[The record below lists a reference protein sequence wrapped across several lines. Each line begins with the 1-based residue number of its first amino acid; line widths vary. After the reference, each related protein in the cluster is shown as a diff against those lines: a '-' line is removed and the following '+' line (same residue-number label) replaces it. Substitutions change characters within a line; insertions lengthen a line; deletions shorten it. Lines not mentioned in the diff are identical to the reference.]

1 MVGRPEFRTNRL
13 GDILAS
19 PGPTIRLREAAMA
32 LTCFVVMGFGK
43 KIDLAT
49 GRELDLDKSYNSII
63 KPAVQAAGY
72 QCIRADEVQQSGMID
87 VPMYKLLYEAELVVA
102 DLSTTNPNAIFEL
115 GVRHALKRRAT
126 IIIAESKFTIPFD
139 ATHIAV
145 RRYEHLGSSI
155 DYDEAIRMQ
164 KVLTGLINAL
174 QGKDDPDSPVY
185 TILPSLSAPT
195 MTKAAVIAA
204 AAQAAVVAGVGGDAA
219 AERAPPAADSY
230 ASKLQTARD
239 ALNDGAFG
247 SAKKLLLAIY
257 KDQTAPGKD
266 GTPKPARPFVVQ
278 QLALA
283 TYKAGEAD
291 AKAGGPDKAL
301 AGYQEA
307 EILLKQL
314 DVDTTTDPET
324 LGLWS
329 AIHKRRAEMPGRTLD
344 QQKADVE
351 KAVRA
356 AERGFM
362 IKNDYYTG
370 ANLAYLF
377 NLRASLSSGDDRIA
391 DNVFAD
397 RVRRMVVKIT
407 DERLATLDSQKAD
420 PAEARPLEEE
430 RYWIAATKAESLVA
444 LGDPSGRGLMDT
456 ALASAPAGWMA
467 DTTRNQLEKLHALM
481 AKARP

>member
-1 MVGRPEFRTNRL
+1 
-13 GDILAS
+13 
-19 PGPTIRLREAAMA
+19 MA

-43 KIDLAT
+43 KMDLAT

-204 AAQAAVVAGVGGDAA
+204 AAQAAAVVAGVGRDAA

-324 LGLWS
+324 IGLWS

-362 IKNDYYTG
+362 IKNDYYNG

-407 DERLATLDSQKAD
+407 DERLATVDSQKAD

-444 LGDPSGRGLMDT
+444 LGDPSGRGLMQA

-467 DTTRNQLEKLHALM
+467 DTTRNQLEKLHALL

>member
-1 MVGRPEFRTNRL
+1 
-13 GDILAS
+13 
-19 PGPTIRLREAAMA
+19 
-32 LTCFVVMGFGK
+32 MGFGK

-49 GRELDLDKSYNSII
+49 GRELDLDKSYKSII
-63 KPAVQAAGY
+63 RPAVQAAGY

-87 VPMYKLLYEAELVVA
+87 VPMYKLLYEADLVVA

-145 RRYEHLGSSI
+145 RRYEHLGTSI

-164 KVLTGLINAL
+164 TELTGLINAL

-204 AAQAAVVAGVGGDAA
+204 AAQAAAVVAGVGWDAA

-230 ASKLQTARD
+230 ASKLRTARD

-247 SAKKLLLAIY
+247 FAKKLLLAIY

-283 TYKAGEAD
+283 TYKAGEAE

-301 AGYQEA
+301 AAYAEA
-307 EILLKQL
+307 EDVLRQL
-314 DVDTTTDPET
+314 DVETTTDPET

-329 AIHKRRAEMPGRTLD
+329 AIHKQRGQMDGRSPE
-344 QQKADVE
+344 QQKADIDE
-351 KAVRA
+351 AVGA

-362 IKNDYYTG
+362 IKRDYYNGT
-370 ANLAYLF
+370 NLAFLL
-377 NLRASLSSGDDRIA
+377 NLRASLSSGNDRIA

-397 RVRRMVVKIT
+397 RVRRTNVKIAAG
-407 DERLATLDSQKAD
+407 RLAALDKQSPSPD
-420 PAEARPLEEE
+420 PVEAKPLAEE
-430 RYWIAATKAESLVA
+430 RYWTAATLAESLIA
-444 LGDPSGRGLMDT
+444 LGDPSGEDLMRK
-456 ALASAPAGWMA
+456 ALASAPAKWMA
-467 DTTRNQLEKLHALM
+467 DTTQGQLERVRTLL
-481 AKARP
+481 AKARA